1 MADENT
7 MPEIPDDINLDDDAF
22 DEATSA
28 PSGKSKKIS
37 LNFGNS
43 KLMKILMWVGI
54 GSVVI
59 IAEVVIAY
67 VLINKFFME
76 KQIEQL
82 EQNTT
87 VQTQVLGGSSE
98 TEKGLSLN
106 NMDLPELNY
115 EPAPDMKKVGGTYTF
130 ADLVVN
136 PAFSQG
142 KRYFVVTVIC
152 VFEDKKMVDKVT
164 ALDAVVQDRLNTL
177 LSSKTTQWYSNY
189 NNRHMLK
196 REIMAVI
203 MQTLDLKDGLK
214 VYFTKY
220 VIQ

>member
-22 DEATSA
+22 DEADSA
-28 PSGKSKKIS
+28 SAGKSRKIS
-37 LNFGNS
+37 LNIGSS
-43 KLMKILMWVGI
+43 KLMKILIWVGI

-76 KQIEQL
+76 KQLEQL

-87 VQTQVLGGSSE
+87 TQTYVQTGSSE
-98 TEKGLSLN
+98 NDAGLALN
-106 NMDLPELNY
+106 NIDLPELNY

-130 ADLVVN
+130 SDLVVN

-142 KRYFVVTVIC
+142 KRYFVLTIIC

-164 ALDAVVQDRLNTL
+164 ALDAVVQDRLNSL

-189 NNRHMLK
+189 NNRNMLK

-214 VYFTKY
+214 IYFTKY